1 MYEINLVI
9 NSESYLIGLMLLGKT
24 AGGVKSSLAFTA
36 FLERLKKQKATDSI
50 KRVGVTATIRF
61 SEAKGLQCYIG
72 PQIFYYPGHVVMQH
86 LLPMIFSVPAVLV
99 TVIGLFLRLDNE
111 PYDAPVTGK
120 PDSTPSTRE
129 HFNASTSHPVV
140 DLSIESASLNRTK
153 STSKINKKKTNVS
166 AVAPVVSNVN
176 KNVLT
181 NIRNVSNTT
190 ESKNKPLKWRSGR
203 SVTYWHRKILE
214 WAGTKSTGLGYNA
227 GYRYQGLHDASLG
240 SRIVFEIQ
248 SFYPFPKTLKR
259 LQALK
264 LSSLVNSL
272 WKSKPVQ
279 LEPAFQ
285 GPRSP
290 DPPMAMS
297 MMSPPASTLPTGPE
311 MTMHGREESIL
322 DLHDKHRTKKKAEHN
337 TLERTN
343 VSM

>member
-1 MYEINLVI
+1 
-9 NSESYLIGLMLLGKT
+9 MLLGKT

-120 PDSTPSTRE
+120 PGSTPSTSE

-153 STSKINKKKTNVS
+153 SSLKINKKKTNVS
-166 AVAPVVSNVN
+166 AFAPVVSTVN

-181 NIRNVSNTT
+181 NIRNVSNTS

-214 WAGTKSTGLGYNA
+214 WANTKSTGLGYNA

-259 LQALK
+259 LQTLN

-272 WKSKPVQ
+272 WKSKPVE
-279 LEPAFQ
+279 LVPAFQ

-290 DPPMAMS
+290 DPPIAMS
-297 MMSPPASTLPTGPE
+297 MMSPPASTLLTGPE
-311 MTMHGREESIL
+311 TTMHGREEAIL
-322 DLHDKHRTKKKAEHN
+322 ELHAKHRTKKKAELN
-337 TLERTN
+337 ILEKTN